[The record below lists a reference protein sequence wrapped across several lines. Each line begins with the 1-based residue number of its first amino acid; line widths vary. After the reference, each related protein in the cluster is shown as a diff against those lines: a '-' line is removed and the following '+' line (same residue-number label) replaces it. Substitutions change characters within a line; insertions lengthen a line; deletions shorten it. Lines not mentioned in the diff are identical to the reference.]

1 MLFRSLRRSTC
12 PLAPRQ
18 QLRAVAGSGTETPRY
33 RKAGW
38 LTSWV
43 TPDVVGLHTIRAI
56 VANRYITVNS
66 MVAYFSYSPS
76 LAVISVGA
84 PLVGGSSAQFTS
96 FVQAAIG
103 RWAEA
108 VKFSGASVD

>member
-1 MLFRSLRRSTC
+1 
-12 PLAPRQ
+12 
-18 QLRAVAGSGTETPRY
+18 
-33 RKAGW
+33 
-38 LTSWV
+38 
-43 TPDVVGLHTIRAI
+43 
-56 VANRYITVNS
+56 

-96 FVQAAIG
+96 FVQAEIA